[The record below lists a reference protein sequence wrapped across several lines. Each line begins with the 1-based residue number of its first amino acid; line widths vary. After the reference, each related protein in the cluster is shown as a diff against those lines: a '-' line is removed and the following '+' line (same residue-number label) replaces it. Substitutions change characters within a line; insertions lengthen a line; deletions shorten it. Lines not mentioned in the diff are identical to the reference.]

1 VQNRREVRHK
11 TAAVQSMFNS
21 IAHRYDFLN
30 HFLSFGVDFYWRR
43 KSISLLKPFRPQR
56 ILDVATGTGDFAI
69 ASLRL
74 KPTEVVGVDISERM
88 IKLGIEKLRKKKLDG
103 LVRLQAGNAEG
114 LQFPGGSF
122 DAVTVAF
129 GVRNFENLKR
139 GLSEMHRVLKPGGAA
154 LILEF
159 SSPDKFPFKQAFGFY
174 FRSIL
179 PIIGGS
185 ISGHTEAYRY
195 LPQSVQAFPDRDGFV
210 DVLLGCG
217 FASVRH
223 QRLTFGIASA
233 YLASK

>member
-1 VQNRREVRHK
+1 
-11 TAAVQSMFNS
+11 MFDS

-43 KSISLLKPFRPQR
+43 KSISLLKPLRPQR

-69 ASLRL
+69 AALRL

-88 IKLGIEKLRKKKLDG
+88 VKLGADKLRKKKLDG
-103 LVRLQAGNAEG
+103 YVKLQAGNAEG
-114 LQFPGGSF
+114 LQFPDGSF

-139 GLSEMHRVLKPGGAA
+139 GLSEMHRVLKRGGAA

-159 SSPDKFPFKQAFGFY
+159 SSPDKFLFKQVYGFY
-174 FRSIL
+174 FRNIL
-179 PIIGGS
+179 PVVGGN
-185 ISGHTEAYRY
+185 ISGHPEAYRY
-195 LPQSVQAFPDRDGFV
+195 LPQSVQAFPDREGFL
-210 DVLLGCG
+210 DVLLSCG

-233 YLASK
+233 YLATK